1 VWERAGT
8 PEGRDVQFWEQAA
21 GEIDRED
28 HPRV

>member
-8 PEGRDVQFWEQAA
+8 PEGRDLQFWEQAA

-28 HPRV
+28 HPRE